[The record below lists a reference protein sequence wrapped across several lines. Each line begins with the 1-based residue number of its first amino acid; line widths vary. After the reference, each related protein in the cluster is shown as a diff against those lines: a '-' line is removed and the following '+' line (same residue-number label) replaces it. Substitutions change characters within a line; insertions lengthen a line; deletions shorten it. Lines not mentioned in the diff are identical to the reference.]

1 MKELYAGVDIHR
13 EKYVGCIMDATGEI
27 VREHTFPPTREGV
40 QSFLC
45 GMPVKSIAIEACAM
59 WRAAMYLFR
68 EHGYDI
74 KLCSPK
80 KTKDIAGKKKTDKI
94 DAKTLANLL
103 RTGYLQ
109 EVYIPNDEILQLRDI
124 ARHKANITRQQT
136 QIKCRVKSHLL
147 LRGIPYTKRLWNKPQ
162 LAKLREMDDPNL
174 NNWLR
179 LYDVLVVEE
188 KEVLSRIRKISR
200 NRRLTQLLMTMP
212 GIGEYS
218 ALLILEEI
226 ADIKRFKTPKELVA
240 YAGLCPGVFQT
251 GNIERNVPNQAVNK
265 WLKWIMG
272 ECSGR
277 AAIMQNRFQLHYA
290 KINQRKGFKVARR
303 STARKMLT
311 IIWHML
317 HNEEPYRHAS

>member
-1 MKELYAGVDIHR
+1 MRELYAGVDIHK
-13 EKYVGCIMDATGEI
+13 EKYAGCIMNAAGKI
-27 VREHTFPPTREGV
+27 VREHTFSPTPEGA

-45 GMPVKSIAIEACAM
+45 GAPVKSIAIEACGM

-68 EHGYDI
+68 KQGYDI

-103 RTGYLQ
+103 RMGFIQ
-109 EVYIPNDEILQLRDI
+109 EVYIPSDEMLQLRDI
-124 ARHKANITRQQT
+124 ARHKAEITRHQS
-136 QIKCRVKSHLL
+136 QIKCRIKSHLL
-147 LRGIPYTKRLWNKPQ
+147 LHGISYSKKLWNKPQ
-162 LAKLREMDDPNL
+162 LASLRAMDDPNL

-179 LYDVLVVEE
+179 LYDVLALEE

-200 NRRLTQLLMTMP
+200 NRKLTQLLMTMP
-212 GIGEYS
+212 GIAEYS
-218 ALLILEEI
+218 ALLILAEI
-226 ADIKRFKTPKELVA
+226 ADIKRFKTPKELVM
-240 YAGLCPGVFQT
+240 YAGLCPGIFQT
-251 GNIERNVPNQAVNK
+251 GNTNRSVKNQAVNK
-265 WLKWIMG
+265 WLKWIIT

-277 AAIMQNRFQLHYA
+277 AARMRNRFQEHYA
-290 KINQRKGFKVARR
+290 KIEQRRGYGVARR

>member
-1 MKELYAGVDIHR
+1 MRELYAGVDIH
-13 EKYVGCIMDATGEI
+13 KDQYVGCIMNATGKV
-27 VREHTFPPTREGV
+27 VREHTFSPTPGGA

-45 GMPVKSIAIEACAM
+45 GMPVKSIVIEACGM

-68 EHGYDI
+68 EQGYDI

-103 RTGYLQ
+103 RTGFLH
-109 EVYIPNDEILQLRDI
+109 EVYIPSDEMLQLRDI

-136 QIKCRVKSHLL
+136 QIKCKVKSHLL
-147 LRGIPYTKRLWNKPQ
+147 LRGIPYSKKIWNKSQ
-162 LAKLREMDDPNL
+162 LAKLRAMGDLNM

-179 LYDVLVVEE
+179 LYDVLVAEE

-218 ALLILEEI
+218 ALLILAEI
-226 ADIKRFKTPKELVA
+226 ADIKRFKTPKELVM
-240 YAGLCPGVFQT
+240 YAGLCPGIFQT
-251 GNIERNVPNQAVNK
+251 GNTERNVANQAVNK
-265 WLKWIMG
+265 WLKWIVG

-277 AAIMQNRFQLHYA
+277 AAIMQNRFQEHYA
-290 KINQRKGFKVARR
+290 KIKQRKGFKVARR

-317 HNEEPYRHAS
+317 TNEQPFHAS

>member
-1 MKELYAGVDIHR
+1 MRELYAGVDIHK
-13 EKYVGCIMDATGEI
+13 EKYVGCIIDAVGKV
-27 VREHTFPPTREGV
+27 VREYTFPPTREGA

-45 GMPVKSIAIEACAM
+45 GIPVKSIAIEACGM

-80 KTKDIAGKKKTDKI
+80 KTKDVAGKKKTDKI

-109 EVYIPNDEILQLRDI
+109 EVYIPSDEMLQLRDI

-147 LRGIPYTKRLWNKPQ
+147 MRGIPYSKKLWNKPQ
-162 LAKLREMDDPNL
+162 LAKLRLMDDPNL
-174 NNWLR
+174 KNWLN

-188 KEVLSRIRKISR
+188 KEVLSRIKKISQ

-218 ALLILEEI
+218 ALLILGEI
-226 ADIKRFKTPKELVA
+226 ADIKRFKTPKELVM
-240 YAGLCPGVFQT
+240 YAGLCPGIFQT
-251 GNIERNVPNQAVNK
+251 GNTTRAVNNQAVNK
-265 WLKWIMG
+265 WLKWIIG

-277 AAIMQNRFQLHYA
+277 AAIMKNRFQEHYS
-290 KINQRKGFKVARR
+290 KIKQRRGINVARR

-311 IIWHML
+311 IIWYIL

>member
-1 MKELYAGVDIHR
+1 MRELYAGVDIH
-13 EKYVGCIMDATGEI
+13 KDQYVGCIMDARGKV
-27 VREHTFPPTREGV
+27 VREHTFPPTREGA

-45 GMPVKSIAIEACAM
+45 GIPVKAIAIEACSM

-103 RTGYLQ
+103 RTGYLP
-109 EVYIPNDEILQLRDI
+109 EVYIPNDETLQLRDI

-136 QIKCRVKSHLL
+136 QVKCMIKSHLL
-147 LRGIPYTKRLWNKPQ
+147 QHGVPYSKKMWNKPQ
-162 LAKLREMDDPNL
+162 LAKIRADGDLNL

-179 LYDVLVVEE
+179 LYDALVIEE
-188 KEVLSRIRKISR
+188 KEVLSRIGKISR
-200 NRRLTQLLMTMP
+200 NKRLTQLLMTMP

-218 ALLILEEI
+218 ALLILSEI
-226 ADIKRFKTPKELVA
+226 ADIKRFKTPKELVM

-265 WLKWIMG
+265 WLKWIIS

-277 AAIMQNRFQLHYA
+277 AAMIRNRFQEHYA
-290 KINQRKGFKVARR
+290 KVKQRKGFKVARR
-303 STARKMLT
+303 STARKMLI

-317 HNEEPYRHAS
+317 KNEQPFHAS